1 MGKRHSKRLKDPGD
15 GTQQEPTIHGMDSA
29 KLHALMVS
37 TKMSR
42 EEILKWHAG
51 FMIDCPSGRL
61 SKKEFMKIYEE
72 LFPSGRAKKFC
83 ELVFNVFDKEKLN
96 TIDFGEFI
104 IACSLTSRGK
114 PKDNIAMAFEIY
126 DSNNDATLQREE
138 MKIILEAVHELYE
151 GKIAC
156 LIRWNI
162 YFSFLYSI

>member
-1 MGKRHSKRLKDPGD
+1 MGKRNSKSLKDPGE
-15 GTQQEPTIHGMDSA
+15 GEPVIQEMDST
-29 KLHALMVS
+29 KLHALMAS

-72 LFPSGRAKKFC
+72 LFPTGKAKKFC
-83 ELVFNVFDKEKLN
+83 ELVFNVFDKEKSN

-114 PKDNIAMAFEIY
+114 PKDNIAMAFEVY
-126 DSNNDATLQREE
+126 DSNNDVALQREE

-151 GKIAC
+151 GESNFNK
-156 LIRWNI
+156 
-162 YFSFLYSI
+162 